1 MNLQEIT
8 TISMQGMLIWNIIA
22 FSLGII
28 ITMVVSLYTTD
39 SVKKQEYFKGYEDG
53 MNNAKQIFNE
63 VMRNK
68 E

>member
-1 MNLQEIT
+1 MNLQET
-8 TISMQGMLIWNIIA
+8 TIISMQGMMIWNIIA

-63 VMRNK
+63 VFRK
-68 E
+68 S